1 MFRDPVV
8 VVESG
13 HTYERESILAHFDR
27 NGPKEPLTGKLLEQ
41 DKLVM
46 TNWAVR
52 NAVQDWLDEHPDVT
66 PDGWDNRELPQPS
79 SDDGSRPD
87 RTLLMTWSRNSPLPN
102 DRWSKVARFENDR
115 IVALS
120 LTADSEHEIKAFQSI
135 DFRGLGQLRSLKRLS
150 IRLRASRQGTIM
162 EESSLVLHPIIWQ
175 LTSLTTLI
183 LIGNQLTSVPAE
195 IGQLTS
201 LKELY
206 LDNNRLTSVPAE
218 IGQLT
223 SLEELYLM
231 DNQLTSLPAEIGRLT
246 SLKELYLGGTQLTSL
261 PVEIR
266 QLTSLQRL
274 HLENMQLTSVP
285 AEIWQLTWLAT
296 LYLSYNRLTT
306 LPAEIGRLTSL
317 EELDLNGNQL
327 TSLPPEIGQ
336 LTSLAN
342 LWLHSNQLTSLPPEL
357 KLQDIFLLDLRDNPL
372 TSVPATIRN
381 CSEYYLDDGVKL
393 ERNTRT

>member
-1 MFRDPVV
+1 MTKKRDRTENDEPEHLICPISRIMFRDPVV

-46 TNWAVR
+46 TNWAMR

-150 IRLRASRQGTIM
+150 LRLRALERGTIM

-175 LTSLTTLI
+175 LTSLTHLI

-201 LKELY
+201 LKELH
-206 LDNNRLTSVPAE
+206 LSRNKLTSVPAA
-218 IGQLT
+218 L
-223 SLEELYLM
+223 
-231 DNQLTSLPAEIGRLT
+231 R
-246 SLKELYLGGTQLTSL
+246 
-261 PVEIR
+261 
-266 QLTSLQRL
+266 
-274 HLENMQLTSVP
+274 
-285 AEIWQLTWLAT
+285 
-296 LYLSYNRLTT
+296 
-306 LPAEIGRLTSL
+306 
-317 EELDLNGNQL
+317 
-327 TSLPPEIGQ
+327 
-336 LTSLAN
+336 
-342 LWLHSNQLTSLPPEL
+342 EL
-357 KLQDIFLLDLRDNPL
+357 KAAGCTLF
-372 TSVPATIRN
+372 
-381 CSEYYLDDGVKL
+381 LDDGLTV
-393 ERNTRT
+393 